1 MRALAEQ
8 PPPPPTLTS
17 VESDDDRIRAFVDG
31 EYRQVVATVA
41 LVCGSV
47 ATAEDSVQE
56 ALARA
61 WEQTARGKEIERL
74 PAWITT
80 VALNLARSQMRRWR
94 SERRARTRL
103 GALRPEIHDV
113 TGASGEAYAIRQALL
128 ALPRRQREVTALRYY
143 LGLDVR
149 AIAEQLGIAE
159 GTVKAMLYRAPVAR
173 GGARRH
179 ARRRAGAQPCRFVR
193 SSSSSHCTRRRRVS
207 APSECSTASP
217 TSARRRTVRRVEFGS
232 LTFLLVGA
240 CRRLSCSRA
249 TTIRT
254 RAWPHGRARDHRW
267 SCDHARP
274 GNARARRYRS
284 SSTPTR
290 ATCADRSSCPAPRCR
305 SRPTTTTATVSR
317 IRRRASFG
325 STTARST
332 RTADRSQGR
341 DPLDRRRRRRAV
353 GRDPQPAPPNG
364 LPDAFLKRIG
374 ADGAVISTLLASR
387 YRPGWRRRHGWR
399 RDLGAGA

>member
-61 WEQTARGKEIERL
+61 WEQTARGKEIERM

-103 GALRPEIHDV
+103 GALRSEIHDV

-149 AIAEQLGIAE
+149 SIAEHLGIAE
-159 GTVKAMLYRAPVAR
+159 GTVKAMLYRARQSLAVALDDTQDDER
-173 GGARRH
+173 EH
-179 ARRRAGAQPCRFVR
+179 NRAD
-193 SSSSSHCTRRRRVS
+193 S
-207 APSECSTASP
+207 
-217 TSARRRTVRRVEFGS
+217 
-232 LTFLLVGA
+232 
-240 CRRLSCSRA
+240 
-249 TTIRT
+249 
-254 RAWPHGRARDHRW
+254 
-267 SCDHARP
+267 
-274 GNARARRYRS
+274 
-284 SSTPTR
+284 
-290 ATCADRSSCPAPRCR
+290 
-305 SRPTTTTATVSR
+305 
-317 IRRRASFG
+317 
-325 STTARST
+325 
-332 RTADRSQGR
+332 
-341 DPLDRRRRRRAV
+341 
-353 GRDPQPAPPNG
+353 
-364 LPDAFLKRIG
+364 
-374 ADGAVISTLLASR
+374 
-387 YRPGWRRRHGWR
+387 
-399 RDLGAGA
+399 